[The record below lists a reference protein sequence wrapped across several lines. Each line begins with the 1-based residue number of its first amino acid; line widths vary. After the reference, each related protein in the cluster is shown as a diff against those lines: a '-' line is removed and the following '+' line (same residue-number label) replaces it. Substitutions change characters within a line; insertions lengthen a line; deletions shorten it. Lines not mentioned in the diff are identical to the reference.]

1 MLNSS
6 LDDHFSAFV
15 ARKPGNVHRA
25 TLNCGR
31 TPVQDCIHLCMD
43 DKILEAD
50 WNMSRMSITFG
61 EWNQVVLLVSWK
73 SVTTDA
79 DYVVVPDYDSAR
91 LMVTWIYSAARR
103 KYSLGFCTGD
113 PHQEYK

>member
-1 MLNSS
+1 
-6 LDDHFSAFV
+6 
-15 ARKPGNVHRA
+15 
-25 TLNCGR
+25 
-31 TPVQDCIHLCMD
+31 
-43 DKILEAD
+43 
-50 WNMSRMSITFG
+50 MSRMSITFG

-103 KYSLGFCTGD
+103 KYNLGFCTGD
-113 PHQEYK
+113 PHQEYKYD